1 MNKQTT
7 TSLSFP
13 SGRKESIAERLKRLI
28 GSRSVRAAARDWG
41 LSFSTLNNYLSRG
54 TEPSLSV
61 ALQIASI
68 EGVSVE
74 WLCGFSDASQV
85 NRREIKENQDES
97 KKIIMTIISALDEK
111 DLEQLSKNLVLNGAK
126 YLARLLEPENQDLIR
141 LEGRKRIAALQ
152 LEGMSDERVREIL
165 EETERSRKSNAVEP
179 KAG

>member
-1 MNKQTT
+1 MNKQAT

-13 SGRKESIAERLKRLI
+13 GGRKESIAERLKRLI
-28 GSRSVRAAARDWG
+28 GPRSVRAAARDWG

-74 WLCGFSDASQV
+74 WLCGFSDVAQV
-85 NRREIKENQDES
+85 NHSEIRANQDES

-165 EETERSRKSNAVEP
+165 EETERSRKSNAVDS